1 MLPSSASAPPPRTRL
16 RLPLL
21 LAGVVLGL
29 MAAYGSQVLQQVR
42 MAPGTVLVAEAL
54 APARPSGS
62 KEETRSVETRVL
74 ASGPAWSALEPGQRQ
89 ALQPL
94 AARWGLLSEL
104 QKRRWL
110 VLAQTFATLP
120 AAEQAKLH
128 DRMSEWASLSAQQRN
143 QARLNFATANKLAPD
158 NKRAQWEAYQALS
171 AEEKRRLAA
180 ANANPRPKGAA
191 TALRPVPAR
200 KLVRVPAA
208 IASNANR
215 ANPPKIPPQTPAAI
229 SPPPEN
235 KAHTPSPSTVGV
247 ETAPVTVPS
256 NPVTLALPPLA
267 EPAAPLTT
275 PIAPMTSVA
284 PATESAAP
292 NTPTVTTHGH

>member
-1 MLPSSASAPPPRTRL
+1 MLPSSASAPAPRTRL

-54 APARPSGS
+54 APARSTGS
-62 KEETRSVETRVL
+62 NEAHSTETRVL

-94 AARWGLLSEL
+94 AARWALLSEL

-110 VLAQTFATLP
+110 VLAQTFATLSE
-120 AAEQAKLH
+120 AEQAKLH
-128 DRMSEWASLSAQQRN
+128 NRMSEWASLSAQQRN

-215 ANPPKIPPQTPAAI
+215 ANPPKIPPQAPA
-229 SPPPEN
+229 SSPPEN
-235 KAHTPSPSTVGV
+235 KVHTPATPTVGV

-267 EPAAPLTT
+267 EPTAPLTT

-284 PATESAAP
+284 PATESSPASAP
-292 NTPTVTTHGH
+292 SSVTTHGH

>member
-1 MLPSSASAPPPRTRL
+1 MLPPPAATAPDPRGRL
-16 RLPLL
+16 HLPLL
-21 LAGVVLGL
+21 LAGVLLGL
-29 MAAYGSQVLQQVR
+29 LAAYGGYVLQQVR

-54 APARPSGS
+54 APAQQIGQEPGRT
-62 KEETRSVETRVL
+62 EARVL

-94 AARWGLLSEL
+94 AARWALLSEL

-110 VLAQTFATLP
+110 ALAATFATLP

-128 DRMSEWASLSAQQRN
+128 NRMSEWASLSAQQRN

-208 IASNANR
+208 SASNANR
-215 ANPPKIPPQTPAAI
+215 ANPPKIPPQATPFI
-229 SPPPEN
+229 PTIPEH
-235 KAHTPSPSTVGV
+235 KAHTSALPPVVV
-247 ETAPVTVPS
+247 ETSPVSVPS

-267 EPAAPLTT
+267 EPTAPSV
-275 PIAPMTSVA
+275 PIAPMTSA
-284 PATESAAP
+284 PELPPPSST
-292 NTPTVTTHGH
+292 TPAHGH

>member
-1 MLPSSASAPPPRTRL
+1 MLPPSAPAPNPPRTHL

-21 LAGVVLGL
+21 LAGAVLGL
-29 MAAYGSQVLQQVR
+29 LAAYGGHVLQQVR

-54 APARPSGS
+54 APARQLGQESGRT
-62 KEETRSVETRVL
+62 EARVL

-94 AARWGLLSEL
+94 AARWGLLNEL

-110 VLAQTFATLP
+110 ALATTFATLP
-120 AAEQAKLH
+120 ATEQTKLH
-128 DRMSEWASLSAQQRN
+128 NRMSEWASLSAQQRN

-171 AEEKRRLAA
+171 AEEKLRLAA

-208 IASNANR
+208 SANNANR
-215 ANPPKIPPQTPAAI
+215 ANPPKIPPQTASATITPF
-229 SPPPEN
+229 PEQH
-235 KAHTPSPSTVGV
+235 KAHTPPFPVVV
-247 ETAPVTVPS
+247 ETAPVSVPS

-267 EPAAPLTT
+267 EPAAPSV
-275 PIAPMTSVA
+275 PIAPMSSA
-284 PATESAAP
+284 PELPAPTLGAT
-292 NTPTVTTHGH
+292 TPAHGH